1 MPHDDIKALAD
12 QIRDI
17 RMAMLV
23 TRDANGQLRARPMAT
38 QEVEFDGDLWFFTAA
53 DSDKAREVAEDNRVA
68 VIYADADSHRYV
80 SVSGVATILE
90 DPERAREL
98 WTPTLKMWFA
108 GGVTDRNLRLL
119 RVEVDQAEYWDAP
132 GGAVTQLFGFLKRA
146 VGAGLATGM
155 NRTIE
160 F

>member
-1 MPHDDIKALAD
+1 MPHDDIKALAA

-17 RMAMLV
+17 RVAMLV

-38 QEVEFDGDLWFFTAA
+38 QDVAFDGDLWFFAAA
-53 DSDKAREVAEDNRVA
+53 DSDKAREIADDNRVA
-68 VIYADADSHRYV
+68 VIYADPDRDRHV
-80 SVSGVATILE
+80 SVSGIATLLE

-98 WTPTLKMWFA
+98 WTPRLSQWFA
-108 GGVTDRNLRLL
+108 RGVDDPNLRLL
-119 RVEVDQAEYWDAP
+119 RVEVDQAEYWDSP
-132 GGAVTQLFGFLKRA
+132 GGPVTQLFGFLQRA
-146 VGAGLATGM
+146 VGAGPATGV